1 MRFKIG
7 ILLAALLFGGSAF
20 AGEPAQDDG
29 AVARIQETVI
39 TAAEIDELAGA
50 TLEELD
56 LERIQFEANLKK
68 RRHDI
73 RRQALNE
80 LIARELISREA
91 EALGVAEDD
100 LIETEIRSQ
109 VASPTDAE
117 IEQFYASRRAQLQQ
131 QGSLEQLTPQIRNF
145 LQQQQTRNRFDEYI
159 GGLKEKYGVTVE
171 MEPLRFAVAVE
182 GFPSR
187 GPAEAPVTIVEF
199 SDFECPYCAQL
210 VGTLER
216 VRADFPESVRLV
228 FRQFPLNNIHRNAQ
242 KAAEA
247 SLCAS
252 EQGKFWEMH
261 DLLFKNQGRLEKNHL
276 LEYAGTAELDV
287 DEFHACLDADRHAAS
302 VVEDIK
308 AGVAAG
314 VGGTPALFVNG
325 RPLAGAATFDDIV
338 LLVRE
343 ELKSNDTSAEEAEGS
358 GR

>member
-1 MRFKIG
+1 MNSKISM
-7 ILLAALLFGGSAF
+7 LLAALLFGGIAF

-29 AVARIQETVI
+29 AVARVQEKVI
-39 TAAEIDELAGA
+39 TGAEIDELADA
-50 TLEELD
+50 SLQDLE

-68 RRHDI
+68 RRHEI

-109 VASPTDAE
+109 VASPTDEE
-117 IEQFYASRRAQLQQ
+117 IERFYESRRAQLQQ
-131 QGSLEQLTPQIRNF
+131 QGSLEQLTPQIRNY
-145 LQQQQTRNRFDEYI
+145 LQQQHTRTRFDEFI
-159 GGLKEKYGVTVE
+159 GELKEKYGVTVD
-171 MEPLRFAVAVE
+171 MAPLRFAISAE
-182 GFPSR
+182 GFPSK

-247 SLCAS
+247 SLCAAD
-252 EQGKFWEMH
+252 QGKFWDMH
-261 DLLFKNQGRLEKNHL
+261 DLLFQNQSQLEKNHL
-276 LEYAGTAELDV
+276 LEYAERAEMNV
-287 DEFHACLDADRHAAS
+287 EEFHACLDADEHAPR
-302 VVEDIK
+302 VIEDIK

-325 RPLAGAATFDDIV
+325 RPLSGAVTFDEIV

-343 ELKSNDTSAEEAEGS
+343 ELQSNDPPAETEA